1 MNSTVPDLFEM
12 IVAPQTSPW
21 FHYITGI
28 VLLITNIGSALTNG
42 SVLFVLFVKNRKLLT
57 RANQYIATVC
67 LISFTMSV
75 FGAPMVVVSCFN
87 EGWLFG
93 DTGCKYYAFLM
104 SYGGLTSMLLL
115 CMDSVDKY
123 IYVVKREL
131 SSRLTSNFSISA
143 ITGSSAV
150 ALGFAVGPL
159 VGWNQYIYEGI
170 GTACAIDT
178 IGENNNGQSFVIS
191 LLIVFFV
198 LPVSVMIF
206 SYGSIY
212 VKVITESK
220 GHLRSNCKRT
230 RMNQLT
236 MEKELAITVIII
248 IGFFL
253 LCYSPY
259 AILLFWKILNKDVT
273 MDPMLM
279 AIPSM
284 MTKIGGIFTPFVYL
298 GRNKNIRQQVLDLYA
313 FFKQS
318 GTVTP
323 DVTQIRSIGPPH
335 QIKIIIKKPT
345 LTEIECISKEITEYE
360 IKSEDR
366 LQTACQSHTC
376 DQHSDQLDVIST
388 NRHFIRNV
396 HTFLPDILV
405 SKLEPKP
412 EAWT

>member
-1 MNSTVPDLFEM
+1 
-12 IVAPQTSPW
+12 
-21 FHYITGI
+21 
-28 VLLITNIGSALTNG
+28 
-42 SVLFVLFVKNRKLLT
+42 
-57 RANQYIATVC
+57 
-67 LISFTMSV
+67 MSV

-191 LLIVFFV
+191 LLVVFFV

-335 QIKIIIKKPT
+335 QIKIIIEKPT
-345 LTEIECISKEITEYE
+345 LTEIECISKEITEDE

-376 DQHSDQLDVIST
+376 DQYSDQLDVIST